1 MPYPIIKVL
10 YLTIVILNKNIKTD
24 SILNNLIGDLMSKKI
39 SIVVSADLE
48 TLKILE
54 KLEIDAG
61 NLLEEAAKVKLK
73 EWQEKW
79 KEENKESIEALNSF
93 TEKHGHFRPE

>member
-1 MPYPIIKVL
+1 MP
-10 YLTIVILNKNIKTD
+10 
-24 SILNNLIGDLMSKKI
+24 KKI
-39 SIVVSADLE
+39 NVVVSVDLE

-61 NLLEEAAKVKLK
+61 DLLAEATKSKLK

-79 KEENKESIEALNSF
+79 KEENKEAIEEMNRF

>member
-79 KEENKESIEALNSF
+79 KEENKKSIEALNSF

>member
-1 MPYPIIKVL
+1 
-10 YLTIVILNKNIKTD
+10 
-24 SILNNLIGDLMSKKI
+24 MSKKVNVVI
-39 SIVVSADLE
+39 SVNLE

-54 KLEIDAG
+54 SLEIDAG
-61 NLLEEAAKVKLK
+61 DLLAEATKAKLK

-79 KEENKESIEALNSF
+79 KEENKEGLEEMNRF

>member
-1 MPYPIIKVL
+1 
-10 YLTIVILNKNIKTD
+10 
-24 SILNNLIGDLMSKKI
+24 MSKKVNVVI
-39 SIVVSADLE
+39 SVNLE

-54 KLEIDAG
+54 SLEIDAG
-61 NLLEEAAKVKLK
+61 DLLAEATRVKLK

-79 KEENKESIEALNSF
+79 KEENKEGIEEMNRF